1 MAKVTL
7 TDAMRWA
14 ERQLNQYDV
23 PAAEQAALFR
33 LILHANANFWAP
45 VQVSLNQFSAKL
57 NSDKRTVKKIM
68 ESLIN
73 RGWVINTNNGYLIN
87 FNTETVAQIDTNMPK
102 SNIIKM
108 NIKEEE
114 SKNECAR
121 GNEPRQLSKGVLEL
135 LGKS

>member
-14 ERQLNQYDV
+14 ELQLNQYDV

-45 VQVSLNQFSAKL
+45 VQISLNQFSAKL
-57 NSDKRTVKKIM
+57 NSDKRTVKKVI

-73 RGWVINTNNGYLIN
+73 RGWLINTRNGYLIN
-87 FNTETVAQIDTNMPK
+87 FKAGTVPQIETNMPK

-108 NIKEEE
+108 NIKEGDN
-114 SKNECAR
+114 NECAG
-121 GNEPRQLSKGVLEL
+121 GNEPGQLSKGVLEL
-135 LGKS
+135 LGKPQ